1 MEIIIGVNPDSL
13 DNDAFALGSNLAL
26 LLKADVVLAHIFPT
40 SFDYPSAAHVDVEW
54 RSFVEREAEQLIAE
68 AKERFCRVWG
78 WSPEQVTTVIAGNR
92 SSGKG
97 LVQVAERRGS
107 DMIVIGAAP
116 NAASGRFVIGS
127 TADKLLHSAG
137 VPVAAA
143 PAGYARTRQ
152 GEVGKIVVC
161 FQNTA
166 ESRRTLSTAADYSAR
181 TGVPLEVL
189 TILLRHRIYASN
201 LGADAEGPM
210 LASLRDDA
218 AAAVAETLAN
228 SGADVQ
234 VESTTV
240 TADSVQAAMERTEWE
255 GDELLVMGSAVSGPV
270 RRVFLGDMTYKLLRS
285 TPVPAI
291 VLPRHD

>member
-13 DNDAFALGSNLAL
+13 DNDAFALGSNLAQL
-26 LLKADVVLAHIFPT
+26 LNAEVVLAHIFPT
-40 SFDYPSAAHVDVEW
+40 SFDYPSAGHVDVEW
-54 RSFVEREAEQLIAE
+54 RAFVEREAEQLIAE
-68 AKERFCRVWG
+68 AKERFCRIWG
-78 WSPEQVTTVIAGNR
+78 WAPEAVTTVIAANR

-97 LVQVAERRGS
+97 LVQVADERGS

-137 VPVAAA
+137 VPVAVA
-143 PAGYARTRQ
+143 PAGYARSRQ
-152 GEVGKIVVC
+152 GQVGKLVVC

-166 ESRRTLSTAADYSAR
+166 ESRRTLATAASYAAS

-189 TILLRHRIYASN
+189 TILLRHRMYASN

-210 LASLRDDA
+210 LATLRDDA
-218 AAAVAETLAN
+218 AAAVAETLADCG
-228 SGADVQ
+228 SSVV
-234 VESTTV
+234 VETATV
-240 TADSVQAAMERTEWE
+240 TADSVQAAMERSEWE
-255 GDELLVMGSAVSGPV
+255 GDELLVMGSAVSGPI
-270 RRVFLGDMTYKLLRS
+270 RRVFLGDMTYKLLRA

-291 VLPRHD
+291 VLPRHE

>member
-1 MEIIIGVNPDSL
+1 MHMTRL
-13 DNDAFALGSNLAL
+13 TRALGLAL
-26 LLKADVVLAHIFPT
+26 AALLAVTGRA
-40 SFDYPSAAHVDVEW
+40 SA
-54 RSFVEREAEQLIAE
+54 
-68 AKERFCRVWG
+68 
-78 WSPEQVTTVIAGNR
+78 QVTTGAITGVVTDETGQPVEAAQIQMINKAT
-92 SSGKG
+92 G
-97 LVQVAERRGS
+97 LTRGALT
-107 DMIVIGAAP
+107 G
-116 NAASGRFVIGS
+116 ASGRFVIGS

-137 VPVAAA
+137 VPVAVA